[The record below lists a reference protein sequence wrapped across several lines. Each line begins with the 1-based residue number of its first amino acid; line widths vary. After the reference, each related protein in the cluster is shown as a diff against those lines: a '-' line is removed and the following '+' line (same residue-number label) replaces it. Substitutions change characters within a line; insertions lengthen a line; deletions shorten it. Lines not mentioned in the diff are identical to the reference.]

1 MLTIAIV
8 KCCVKTLAPLNL
20 IEMRGKAFIFVII
33 KDKETNLAKCFSQ
46 RSSKGLFFHTNHQ
59 LHSIRH

>member
-20 IEMRGKAFIFVII
+20 TEMRGKAFIFFII
-33 KDKETNLAKCFSQ
+33 KDKETNLAKKF
-46 RSSKGLFFHTNHQ
+46 
-59 LHSIRH
+59 